1 MEENKN
7 KENFSFDSMIYS
19 HYNEG
24 LKLVFGEKLKEYYVN
39 NFRQNKPFKE
49 KKTSLNTLKDPGL
62 PDRNEKI
69 YSMMKNYIENT
80 SPTNHKEEFEKV
92 LSTCKDLKISVSS
105 IEKFLIEKIYVPLIF
120 SFYLIKEN
128 YSEEKSL
135 ITRPTYNI
143 KNENEYAEYE
153 KLFSEYNCDI
163 YQILNYELFN
173 GNLENQKFLYYQI
186 AKVNEKDVKPEEI
199 SNLIILYRYY
209 KLSLFS
215 ELKNP
220 KYNFLHDYINKIKK
234 LKNEIYDAYLN
245 ENNKFKYN
253 IYQSTKNKYI
263 RLIEKFYEDF
273 ENSVKENTEKEIQG
287 WKRTFAQKKNF
298 FKDLKISDNDLL
310 KLNDYSYT
318 KYLNFIDC
326 TILIKN
332 YTKNSSF
339 YNNLCKFLLFI
350 CNHGIFP
357 IGNVVNSYMLLCDI
371 IHLQKYNM
379 NLKFLFEILNT
390 IKVNI
395 YHNGIISRIF
405 TIPLVQLKIFIV
417 CHDIWDILI
426 ERKFIFNHI
435 AFYTI
440 KDIFEGITIKPYFR
454 RNLKYFEDL
463 NFLYYFYVFKKG
475 IKQLIWNKNT
485 LSAMKYFSIVSKK
498 GIYNDLNIKANEYL
512 KFCKLK
518 SGFNVEETIESEK
531 KKEI

>member
-19 HYNEG
+19 HYNKD
-24 LKLVFGEKLKEYYVN
+24 LKLFFGEKLIENYVN
-39 NFRQNKPFKE
+39 SFRRIKPFKE
-49 KKTSLNTLKDPGL
+49 KKIDSSKIHDPGV
-62 PDRNEKI
+62 PDRNENI
-69 YSMMKNYIENT
+69 YLMMKNYIENT
-80 SPTNHKEEFEKV
+80 
-92 LSTCKDLKISVSS
+92 LSTCPKDKFKEVLQSCKDPQQSLSS
-105 IEKFLIEKIYVPLIF
+105 IENFLVKKIYVPLIF
-120 SFYLIKEN
+120 SFFLIKEN

-135 ITRPTYNI
+135 ISGPTYTI

-153 KLFSEYNCDI
+153 KSFSDFNCDI
-163 YQILNYELFN
+163 YQILNYELFS
-173 GNLENQKFLYYQI
+173 GHLENQKFLYYQI
-186 AKVNEKDVKPEEI
+186 NKIKEKDVKTEEI

-215 ELKNP
+215 ELKNA

-234 LKNEIYDAYLN
+234 LKNETYDAYLN
-245 ENNKFKYN
+245 ENKKFKYN

-263 RLIEKFYEDF
+263 RFIEKFYENL
-273 ENSVKENTEKEIQG
+273 EKSVKENTESEIQG
-287 WKRTFAQKKNF
+287 WKRLFDHKF
-298 FKDLKISDNDLL
+298 FKELKISDNDLL

-339 YNNLCKFLLFI
+339 YDNLSKFLLFF

-357 IGNVVNSYMLLCDI
+357 IGNIVNSYILLCDI

-390 IKVNI
+390 IKTNI
-395 YHNGIISRIF
+395 YYNGIISSIF

-435 AFYTI
+435 AFYII
-440 KDIFEGITIKPYFR
+440 KDIFEGISIKPYFR
-454 RNLKYFEDL
+454 RNVKYFEDL

-475 IKQLIWNKNT
+475 IKKLIWNKNT

-498 GIYNDLNIKANEYL
+498 GKDNDLNIKANEYL

-518 SGFNVEETIESEK
+518 SGFTDEETIESEN
-531 KKEI
+531 KKEM